1 MKRKYK
7 ITLIVLAVCAV
18 IGLVVLNSLINYG
31 MHYMA
36 SPETENMPLPGDNL
50 LAKDD
55 QILVFT
61 KEIVIDAPP
70 AKVWP
75 WLAQMGQKEGGFYSF
90 ELLERIFTFDIH
102 NTYVIKPEWQE
113 FKTGEWIHYH
123 QWGIGSE
130 VMEVVKDKYF
140 TMLSD
145 SRRPPVNKGN
155 AFALN
160 AIPFGEFAWT
170 WNFVLVEMPEGKT
183 KLIQR
188 CHNYFSPDNFLT
200 RGYVKLFL
208 GVPSIFMT
216 TKQMEIIKACAEG
229 RVDVEGNVKE

>member
-1 MKRKYK
+1 MKRKHK
-7 ITLIVLAVCAV
+7 MTLIILAVSAV
-18 IGLVVLNSLINYG
+18 IGLIVLKSLISYG

-36 SPETENMPLPGDNL
+36 SPETQNMKLPGDEL
-50 LAKDD
+50 IADGDKVF
-55 QILVFT
+55 VFT
-61 KEIVIDAPP
+61 KEVIIDAPP
-70 AKVWP
+70 SKVWP

-90 ELLERIFTFDIH
+90 ELLERVFTFDIR

-113 FKTGEWIHYH
+113 FKAEEWMNYH

-145 SRRPPVNKGN
+145 SRKPPVNKTD

-160 AIPFGEFAWT
+160 AIPFGSFAWT
-170 WNFVLVEMPEGKT
+170 WNFVLVELPGGKT

-188 CHNYFSPDNFLT
+188 CHNHFSPDNFLT

-229 RVDVEGNVKE
+229 RVPPDGTVKE

>member
-1 MKRKYK
+1 
-7 ITLIVLAVCAV
+7 
-18 IGLVVLNSLINYG
+18 
-31 MHYMA
+31 
-36 SPETENMPLPGDNL
+36 
-50 LAKDD
+50 
-55 QILVFT
+55 
-61 KEIVIDAPP
+61 
-70 AKVWP
+70 
-75 WLAQMGQKEGGFYSF
+75 MGQKEGGFYSF

-145 SRRPPVNKGN
+145 SRRPPMNKGN

>member
-130 VMEVVKDKYF
+130 VMEVVKVKYF

-145 SRRPPVNKGN
+145 SRRPPVNKCN